1 MAKKPMGTSIRNIA
15 FVVLLTT
22 LCISPAFATYSL
34 VWSDEFSGTSL
45 DSDNWTPDIGN
56 GCPYLCGWGN
66 NELEYYRA
74 ENISVSGGNLVLTA
88 LEESYGGSSYTS
100 GKVTTRGKQT
110 FLYGRIEM
118 RAKIPT
124 GGGMWPAFWMMPQ
137 DDVYGG
143 WAASGELDI
152 MESANSTTSVGG
164 AIHFGGSWPNNTYT
178 SASYSLGG
186 TSFADDFHVYAVEWE
201 PDVIRWYVDDVLF
214 STKVS
219 SQWYSDSAPDN
230 PRAPFDQDFY
240 IILNAAVGGEYTGCT
255 SSSCITA
262 DFPQQYIIDYVRVY
276 QDIVNIAPT
285 VELVEPAAGGNPPA
299 GDIFIVATAADADG
313 SVVRVEFYNG
323 ATYLGEDT
331 TSPYSYIWGS
341 VADGCYEITARAID
355 DLGGV
360 GTDVVDITVGAG
372 CGQTAYLGSTYV
384 LPAKIEAEDFD
395 IGGEGVAYYDSD
407 SGNNGSQ
414 YRTEENV
421 DIEACSD
428 AGGGYGV
435 GWIEPGEWLEY
446 TVAVPAAGQ
455 YTIDIRVSSLSEGG
469 TFRIEFAGEDKT
481 GDVDVPVTTGWQTWT
496 TVSAPA
502 TLESGIQVMR
512 FVSETA
518 GFNVNF
524 FEIQAPT
531 TAVLPDLPLAGY
543 ALYPCYPNPFNPATT
558 ISYDLPDQVN
568 VDLNVYDVA
577 GKLVRKLI
585 SAQSTGAGRHEV
597 VWNGRDET
605 GRVVPAG
612 VYFYRLD
619 AGRYSETRRMALVK

>member
-1 MAKKPMGTSIRNIA
+1 M
-15 FVVLLTT
+15 
-22 LCISPAFATYSL
+22 
-34 VWSDEFSGTSL
+34 D
-45 DSDNWTPDIGN
+45 
-56 GCPYLCGWGN
+56 
-66 NELEYYRA
+66 
-74 ENISVSGGNLVLTA
+74 
-88 LEESYGGSSYTS
+88 
-100 GKVTTRGKQT
+100 
-110 FLYGRIEM
+110 
-118 RAKIPT
+118 
-124 GGGMWPAFWMMPQ
+124 
-137 DDVYGG
+137 
-143 WAASGELDI
+143 
-152 MESANSTTSVGG
+152 
-164 AIHFGGSWPNNTYT
+164 
-178 SASYSLGG
+178 
-186 TSFADDFHVYAVEWE
+186 
-201 PDVIRWYVDDVLF
+201 
-214 STKVS
+214 
-219 SQWYSDSAPDN
+219 
-230 PRAPFDQDFY
+230 
-240 IILNAAVGGEYTGCT
+240 
-255 SSSCITA
+255 
-262 DFPQQYIIDYVRVY
+262 
-276 QDIVNIAPT
+276 
-285 VELVEPAAGGNPPA
+285 
-299 GDIFIVATAADADG
+299 
-313 SVVRVEFYNG
+313 
-323 ATYLGEDT
+323 
-331 TSPYSYIWGS
+331 
-341 VADGCYEITARAID
+341 
-355 DLGGV
+355 
-360 GTDVVDITVGAG
+360 TDVVDITVGIG